1 MSLSELVED
10 LLREFN
16 FFAIEQAVFFLCLLE
31 YLIRKDCN
39 DIEKLIY
46 EVNLINLLIMEGV
59 FKSRSVGLEYR
70 FHYVSVKLKSI
81 NKSKQF

>member
-16 FFAIEQAVFFLCLLE
+16 FFAIEQAVPTCLE

-46 EVNLINLLIMEGV
+46 RV
-59 FKSRSVGLEYR
+59 KS
-70 FHYVSVKLKSI
+70 H
-81 NKSKQF
+81 